1 MGRLHGISASAT
13 KQTRK
18 LDLREELHAAKV
30 ERARARREQKL
41 VEQKRREILDELVGL
56 IRDDATPAKLAL
68 CPAAAGDRAQL
79 AQLAHATIEDVV
91 RFLRFFEER
100 FFFVGFFSFVGF
112 FFRWL
117 FLPLAF
123 SSVGFLP
130 LLWAE
135 GPWERPVLAFFE
147 ERFFFV
153 GFFFSLAFFSLA
165 FSSVG
170 FFFRWLFLP
179 LAFFRCFG
187 RRAPLGEAGAG
198 RMQVSVLDGGLA
210 RRIAGRLVGEI
221 LFRSF
226 VFWFSLVFRWCFCL
240 FGRRAFGR
248 SGAGRTQSGC
258 LDGGLAQRIAWRRG
272 CRHRVLLCV
281 CVCVCVLVCASDIQ
295 S

>member
-1 MGRLHGISASAT
+1 MQHRGRHEAAEARASGFASAEAASAMGRLHGISASAT

-100 FFFVGFFSFVGF
+100 FFFVGFFSF
-112 FFRWL
+112 
-117 FLPLAF
+117 
-123 SSVGFLP
+123 
-130 LLWAE
+130 
-135 GPWERPVLAFFE
+135 
-147 ERFFFV
+147 
-153 GFFFSLAFFSLA
+153 
-165 FSSVG
+165 VG

>member
-1 MGRLHGISASAT
+1 MQHRGRHEAAEARASGFASAEAASAMGRLHGISASAT

-123 SSVGFLP
+123 SSVGFLS

-135 GPWERPVLAFFE
+135 GPPGRGRCWPNA
-147 ERFFFV
+147 
-153 GFFFSLAFFSLA
+153 S
-165 FSSVG
+165 FSSG
-170 FFFRWLFLP
+170 WW
-179 LAFFRCFG
+179 FG
-187 RRAPLGEAGAG
+187 PENSRAPCWGDSFPFVCL
-198 RMQVSVLDGGLA
+198 
-210 RRIAGRLVGEI
+210 LVFFG
-221 LFRSF
+221 
-226 VFWFSLVFRWCFCL
+226 VSLVFLFVWAEGFWEVRRWPNAVWM
-240 FGRRAFGR
+240 FGWWFGPENSMAPR
-248 SGAGRTQSGC
+248 LPSSCAALR
-258 LDGGLAQRIAWRRG
+258 
-272 CRHRVLLCV
+272 LCV
-281 CVCVCVLVCASDIQ
+281 CVCVSVCK
-295 S
+295 

>member
-1 MGRLHGISASAT
+1 MQHRGRHEAAEARASGFASAEAASAMGRLHGISASAT

-123 SSVGFLP
+123 FRCFGRRAPGRGRCWRFLRR
-130 LLWAE
+130 
-135 GPWERPVLAFFE
+135 GS
-147 ERFFFV
+147 
-153 GFFFSLAFFSLA
+153 FSLAFFSRWLFFRWLFLPLA

-170 FFFRWLFLP
+170 FFFRWL
-179 LAFFRCFG
+179 
-187 RRAPLGEAGAG
+187 
-198 RMQVSVLDGGLA
+198 
-210 RRIAGRLVGEI
+210 
-221 LFRSF
+221 SF
-226 VFWFSLVFRWCFCL
+226 VALGGGPPWERPVLAECKFQFWMVVWP
-240 FGRRAFGR
+240 GE
-248 SGAGRTQSGC
+248 
-258 LDGGLAQRIAWRRG
+258 
-272 CRHRVLLCV
+272 
-281 CVCVCVLVCASDIQ
+281 
-295 S
+295 

>member
-1 MGRLHGISASAT
+1 MQHRGRHEAAEARASGFASAEAASAMGRLHGISASAT

-123 SSVGFLP
+123 SSVGF
-130 LLWAE
+130 
-135 GPWERPVLAFFE
+135 
-147 ERFFFV
+147 
-153 GFFFSLAFFSLA
+153 
-165 FSSVG
+165 
-170 FFFRWLFLP
+170 FFRWLSSVAL
-179 LAFFRCFG
+179 G
-187 RRAPLGEAGAG
+187 GGPLGEAGAG
-198 RMQVSVLDGGLA
+198 
-210 RRIAGRLVGEI
+210 
-221 LFRSF
+221 
-226 VFWFSLVFRWCFCL
+226 VF
-240 FGRRAFGR
+240 
-248 SGAGRTQSGC
+248 
-258 LDGGLAQRIAWRRG
+258 
-272 CRHRVLLCV
+272 
-281 CVCVCVLVCASDIQ
+281 
-295 S
+295 